1 MTAKEA
7 RDQLN
12 EKLSKLSKIDIQKA
26 VDKGLEE
33 SIANE
38 CNKAIILTTIPKN
51 DKNKARI
58 MSYLTENGFTNILIT
73 SRAEMDDVYQGSSSR
88 FFTVSFEF

>member
-12 EKLSKLSKIDIQKA
+12 EKLSKIDIQKA

>member
-38 CNKAIILTTIPKN
+38 CNTAIILTTIPKN

>member
-12 EKLSKLSKIDIQKA
+12 EKLSKNDIQKI

-38 CNKAIILTTIPKN
+38 CNKVIIITTIPKN

-58 MSYLTENGFTNILIT
+58 MNYLTENGFTNILII
-73 SRAEMDDVYQGSSSR
+73 SRVEMDDGYQGSSSR